1 MWRHN
6 ASWGHPSLLGRNVLA
21 FIQEPLKNGRVSWT
35 TVILHYTLP
44 VQFATSY
51 QDSSLIWTIKP
62 TRLGAIACGT
72 GAKREWGG
80 RRKSRERKGKGS
92 LPSLPNPP
100 IPLPLS
106 TPAMVKPDQQLGSLF
121 GSLSNDDGDRNED
134 GKKAIGFRL
143 EKQQLCTCI
152 TLFCTFLCCR
162 CTTTKWKCL
171 ILRFV
176 EDVNT
181 WELLSFSFPGRW
193 YCILEFHY
201 KKKMPTFEDLN
212 EME

>member
-44 VQFATSY
+44 VQFAISY
-51 QDSSLIWTIKP
+51 QDSPLIWTIKP

-72 GAKREWGG
+72 GAKREWGP

-134 GKKAIGFRL
+134 GKKAIGL
-143 EKQQLCTCI
+143 D
-152 TLFCTFLCCR
+152 
-162 CTTTKWKCL
+162 WKNNSFARAP
-171 ILRFV
+171 RFFAHS
-176 EDVNT
+176 
-181 WELLSFSFPGRW
+181 LLSLHDYKVKVPNFTFCRGREHLRTTFFFFSWTLIQYFRIP
-193 YCILEFHY
+193 LQ
-201 KKKMPTFEDLN
+201 KKNCQNLRI
-212 EME
+212 